1 MSILDRLVSKADENE
16 IKALNKIIDKIDSLE
31 EDMINLS
38 DEELKG
44 KTKEFKERLELGETL
59 DDILV
64 EAFAVCREASKRVL
78 GMRQYRVQLIGG
90 IVLHQ
95 GKIAE
100 MRTGEGK
107 TLVAVAPVY
116 LNALEGKGVHV
127 ITVNDYLAKRDK

>member
-16 IKALNKIIDKIDSLE
+16 IKSLNKIIDQIDSLE
-31 EDMINLS
+31 ESMVGLS
-38 DEELKG
+38 DEQLKG
-44 KTKEFKERLELGETL
+44 KTKEFKERLKLGETL

-100 MRTGEGK
+100 MRTGK
-107 TLVAVAPVY
+107 VR
-116 LNALEGKGVHV
+116 H
-127 ITVNDYLAKRDK
+127 